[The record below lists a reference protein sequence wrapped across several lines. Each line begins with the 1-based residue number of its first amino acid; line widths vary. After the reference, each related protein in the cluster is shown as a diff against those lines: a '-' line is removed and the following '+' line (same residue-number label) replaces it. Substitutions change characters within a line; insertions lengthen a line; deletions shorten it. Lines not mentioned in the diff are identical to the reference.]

1 MLLRVEGLVMRFG
14 GLVAVDGV
22 DVEVAPGEVVSI
34 IGPNGAGK
42 TTVFNCISGALRP
55 TAGRI
60 QFNGKDI
67 TGARPAQICRAGMAR
82 TYQHVRV
89 FGELSVAE
97 NVELAAA
104 FGRARDAAPPPPT
117 SELLELVGLRAQGGW
132 EAAEL
137 PLGDRKRLQVARAL
151 ATSPKLLL
159 LDEVVAGLDRDAAE
173 AMLGL
178 VRSVA
183 EQGTAVLIVEHVM
196 RVVMDTS
203 DRVVVLNFGRKIAD
217 GPPAAVRAD
226 PAVIDAYLGEELAL
240 S

>member
-1 MLLRVEGLVMRFG
+1 
-14 GLVAVDGV
+14 
-22 DVEVAPGEVVSI
+22 
-34 IGPNGAGK
+34 
-42 TTVFNCISGALRP
+42 
-55 TAGRI
+55 
-60 QFNGKDI
+60 
-67 TGARPAQICRAGMAR
+67 
-82 TYQHVRV
+82 
-89 FGELSVAE
+89 
-97 NVELAAA
+97 
-104 FGRARDAAPPPPT
+104 
-117 SELLELVGLRAQGGW
+117 
-132 EAAEL
+132 
-137 PLGDRKRLQVARAL
+137 VARAL

-178 VRSVA
+178 VRGVA

-217 GPPAAVRAD
+217 GPPAAVRTD

>member
-60 QFNGKDI
+60 QFNGNDI